1 MILSRL
7 LQKEDSTLTNLF
19 LIGMSLDD
27 DEAEIIA
34 SSLKH
39 NTKLE
44 QLNMIQNSITTRGCR
59 AFLKLVNDISSIE
72 NTYNCNHTLRVCGLA
87 EQHVTSDLLE
97 SIREACWDNRS
108 DSPHAVG
115 RDKIIK
121 YQLNSTRRKKLCE
134 LQEIEYTSGNVFADI
149 KPNLLPNILAL
160 IGDGHGQSELYT
172 ALVSTAPD
180 LLSYIDRKALLT
192 DELSKINDEY
202 AIIRAKRI
210 DLNKRLASL
219 ELGDSQQSTVT
230 NDEVLISGKKRER
243 S

>member
-1 MILSRL
+1 
-7 LQKEDSTLTNLF
+7 
-19 LIGMSLDD
+19 MSLDD

-34 SSLKH
+34 ASLKH
-39 NTKLE
+39 NTELK

-72 NTYNCNHTLRVCGLA
+72 NTYNCNHTLSACGIA
-87 EQHVTSDLLE
+87 EHVTSDLLE
-97 SIREACWDNRS
+97 SIGEACRDNSSRS
-108 DSPHAVG
+108 ASPHAAG

-134 LQEIEYTSGNVFADI
+134 LQGIEYTSGNIFADI

-160 IGDGHGQSELYT
+160 IGDVHGQSELYT

-192 DELSKINDEY
+192 HELSKINDEY

-210 DLNKRLASL
+210 DLNKRLALL
-219 ELGDSQQSTVT
+219 ELGDSKQSTVT
-230 NDEVLISGKKRER
+230 EDNEEVLISGKKRGRHETKTIR
-243 S
+243 

>member
-1 MILSRL
+1 M
-7 LQKEDSTLTNLF
+7 
-19 LIGMSLDD
+19 
-27 DEAEIIA
+27 
-34 SSLKH
+34 
-39 NTKLE
+39 
-44 QLNMIQNSITTRGCR
+44 
-59 AFLKLVNDISSIE
+59 
-72 NTYNCNHTLRVCGLA
+72 RVCGLA

-134 LQEIEYTSGNVFADI
+134 LQGIEYTSGNVFADI

-219 ELGDSQQSTVT
+219 ELGESKQSEVT
-230 NDEVLISGKKRER
+230 NEEVLICGKKRGR